1 MSKKNRIVKHTP
13 IPNKDAITMYEQL
26 KPRTKNQANFIRT
39 IIENDITIS
48 NSPAGTGKTNLAVG
62 LALEHLRDG
71 KIKRIIIL
79 RPTVEASKRGLG
91 YLKGDY
97 QDKLA
102 PYMTPLLEQMEYYI
116 GKAKLEFLIHSKVIQ
131 IDAVEFFRGRNVTDA
146 YLILDEAQ
154 NATEKQLKL
163 VMTRLCENSK
173 LIIIGDSDQV
183 DLPPNDAGGL
193 DKIIKDLDGIEGLGI
208 AKMDYSDVQRLPIV
222 KRILERFAEKEGK
235 SV

>member
-1 MSKKNRIVKHTP
+1 MSKKIRTVKHTP